1 MALGRTTLA
10 DPPEPQNPDRP
21 DADRADRIRHQATD
35 PIAAYQ
41 MVSLLRGVVERGTG
55 SRAGTGLN
63 RPIAGKTGTT
73 DDYKDNWFV
82 GFTPDI
88 AIAVWM
94 GYDDPR
100 SLGNGETGGGNAFNL
115 IVDKRSSDELAVNGT
130 LVAGYEFGS
139 LRADDVWIRTE
150 IEGGRR
156 QIIGGSLGETT
167 ARFKD
172 GAAFTL
178 LPDARSDGW
187 IGWLRL
193 VGGQQ
198 GFALAGEVGAE
209 EQYGNLALNAR
220 VSLRIGF

>member
-1 MALGRTTLA
+1 YELA
-10 DPPEPQNPDRP
+10 AHWRGQWGPV
-21 DADRADRIRHQATD
+21 RAFVRGS
-35 PIAAYQ
+35 AAKIDFGGTRRFAQ
-41 MVSLLRGVVERGTG
+41 MLNGKLVERSAKGDWSG
-55 SRAGTGLN
+55 DLYSASAGLGYEARIGKRLIL
-63 RPIAGKTGTT
+63 RPTAVI
-73 DDYKDNWFV
+73 DYYKLDEN
-82 GFTPDI
+82 
-88 AIAVWM
+88 
-94 GYDDPR
+94 GYA
-100 SLGNGETGGGNAFNL
+100 ETGGGNAFNL

-139 LRADDVWIRTE
+139 LRPDDVWIRAE

-178 LPDARSDGW
+178 LSDARSDGW

-198 GFALAGEVGAE
+198 GFAMAGEVGAE
-209 EQYGNLALNAR
+209 EQFGNLALNAR

>member
-1 MALGRTTLA
+1 M
-10 DPPEPQNPDRP
+10 
-21 DADRADRIRHQATD
+21 
-35 PIAAYQ
+35 
-41 MVSLLRGVVERGTG
+41 
-55 SRAGTGLN
+55 
-63 RPIAGKTGTT
+63 
-73 DDYKDNWFV
+73 
-82 GFTPDI
+82 
-88 AIAVWM
+88 
-94 GYDDPR
+94 
-100 SLGNGETGGGNAFNL
+100 
-115 IVDKRSSDELAVNGT
+115 DKRSSDELAVNGT

-139 LRADDVWIRTE
+139 LRPDDVWIRAE

-198 GFALAGEVGAE
+198 GFAMAGEVGAE